1 MLRSVIPLFSMLGL
15 SILAIPTELALAS
28 DNPNVKSI
36 ARGDPAMAKAHEK
49 SEKGLDGFLEKLRS
63 PPPGTENYSIKLGFT
78 DKGKD
83 VALTTDEME
92 PDVDVGL
99 SDQGIR

>member
-36 ARGDPAMAKAHEK
+36 ARGDSGHGE
-49 SEKGLDGFLEKLRS
+49 S
-63 PPPGTENYSIKLGFT
+63 P
-78 DKGKD
+78 
-83 VALTTDEME
+83 
-92 PDVDVGL
+92 
-99 SDQGIR
+99 